1 MRRSPALAGRDRELD
16 LAWAAAAEMPEDPL
30 LLGDRLEPVGKVA
43 HGFGGAE
50 NEDSA
55 LVQREMEQ
63 REDLLLHLGAQVDQD
78 IAARYEIEARERRIG
93 Q

>member
-1 MRRSPALAGRDRELD
+1 MRRSPTSAGRDGELD
-16 LAWAAAAEMPEDPL
+16 LARTAAAEMPEDPL
-30 LLGDRLEPVGKVA
+30 LLGDWLEPIGKVA
-43 HGFGGAE
+43 HCFGGAE
-50 NEDSA
+50 NKNSA

>member
-1 MRRSPALAGRDRELD
+1 
-16 LAWAAAAEMPEDPL
+16 MPEDPL

-43 HGFGGAE
+43 HRFGRAE

-63 REDLLLHLGAQVDQD
+63 REDLLLHLGTQVDQD
-78 IAARYEIEARERRIG
+78 IAARYEIEAREWRIG